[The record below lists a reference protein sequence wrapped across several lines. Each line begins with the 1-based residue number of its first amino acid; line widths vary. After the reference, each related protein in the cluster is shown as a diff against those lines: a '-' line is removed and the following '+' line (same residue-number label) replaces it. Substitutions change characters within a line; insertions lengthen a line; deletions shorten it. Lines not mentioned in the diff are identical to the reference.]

1 MKKRLSKQLTF
12 VVLVLVLAITGTF
25 FRGNIYSFIRDS
37 VIPASPLTGT
47 ILTPSINN
55 AAFYSTEAYGGPDAP
70 WGFYHNG
77 IDFMTQTNDQPIQ
90 AAADGKVIR
99 LVERFNAGS
108 RWQVELT
115 IKHGPY
121 DLQYAFEI
129 FSSSKQDINAQLA
142 DITVKLYQHV
152 HRGQIIGNLHRIN
165 EGAHVHFGI
174 AKNNQVVCPEP
185 FFTAQARSDVLT
197 MIDKT
202 YPGATICY
210 PANPTAPRKTPT
222 NNVQTNVLTK

>member
-1 MKKRLSKQLTF
+1 MRKNLSKRR
-12 VVLVLVLAITGTF
+12 VLAIVVTILVVIGAIF
-25 FRGNIYSFIRDS
+25 YKNIYSFIRDN
-37 VIPASPLTGT
+37 VIPAAPLTGT
-47 ILTPSINN
+47 VLTPSVNN

-77 IDFMTQTNDQPIQ
+77 IDFMESTNHQAIQ
-90 AAADGKVIR
+90 AAADGKVVR

-115 IKHGPY
+115 IEHGPY

-129 FSSSKQDINAQLA
+129 FSGNKQDIDTQLA
-142 DITVKLYQHV
+142 DITVKLGQYV

-185 FFTAQARSDVLT
+185 FFTAQARANVLT
-197 MIDKT
+197 MIRKT
-202 YPGATICY
+202 YPGANMCY
-210 PANPTAPRKTPT
+210 PADPTAPRKTPT
-222 NNVQTNVLTK
+222 NNVQTNILTK